1 MQMIYFVSVVKQT
14 AEKFCFWLPD
24 LTTPVIFTLSQ
35 KPQGK
40 GGWGENPTHSD
51 EGDSHTF

>member
-1 MQMIYFVSVVKQT
+1 MIYFVSVAKQT
-14 AEKFCFWLPD
+14 AEKFCFWLPN
-24 LTTPVIFTLSQ
+24 LRTPEIFTLSQ

-51 EGDSHTF
+51 EGDSNTF